1 MKEILILTS
10 TIIILVIIAKLI
22 SRHFIE
28 KGHKAWLSRIIGV
41 SVGSVVALIFFISI
55 IPTPDKDISKTAEV
69 NSGKNKSSLESNEK
83 LTKDSVEFTTDET
96 KKTLEI
102 TPEVF
107 AKRMNAN
114 LEAAGSSF
122 KLKVQV
128 SSGEVSDTFSHRFND
143 NLAILGA
150 VDKVSKNILRII
162 IMTSCDETNI
172 DISAVDS
179 LAIVLSAYSAVL
191 GENIIETDETLKIV
205 TKLLEKRNK
214 SSKKETRVSTVFNG
228 IEFSLKKY
236 SDNIFYVFTAEPA

>member
-10 TIIILVIIAKLI
+10 TIIILVIVAKLI

-41 SVGSVVALIFFISI
+41 SVGSVVALIFFISV
-55 IPTPDKDISKTAEV
+55 IPTPDKDISKTTEV

-128 SSGEVSDTFSHRFND
+128 SSGEISDTFSHRFND

-150 VDKVSKNILRII
+150 VDKVSKNLLRII
-162 IMTSCDETNI
+162 IMTSGDETN
-172 DISAVDS
+172 
-179 LAIVLSAYSAVL
+179 
-191 GENIIETDETLKIV
+191 
-205 TKLLEKRNK
+205 
-214 SSKKETRVSTVFNG
+214 
-228 IEFSLKKY
+228 
-236 SDNIFYVFTAEPA
+236 